1 MVREKREEMERVRET
16 GIEMEREGERETEK
30 RQVNDNSSQTKSQR
44 ASSITRPSLTGG
56 EARLEQM
63 DCNCTQ
69 SVFRAQSLCPAGTIG
84 GTLLSH

>member
-1 MVREKREEMERVRET
+1 MEKGKKHNR
-16 GIEMEREGERETEK
+16 G
-30 RQVNDNSSQTKSQR
+30 QTKTSEPVPLP
-44 ASSITRPSLTGG
+44 RPSLTGG

-84 GTLLSH
+84 ETLLSH